1 MSSSYSSV
9 VDRLYRRCWIRIL
22 TLLLISLKLN
32 PDPEK
37 DPSHLLYLA
46 SNMFTRIDP
55 IQNEW
60 RSSLLCDNPHSLYR
74 TLTALL
80 IFYVVE
86 IELDIFSTILV
97 CVIALIAD
105 RFLDTHNLSVIE
117 IATSTIRTVVF
128 DGFNVNLVSCSVW
141 VLPDVRDNITYLI
154 VIHNQS
160 S

>member
-1 MSSSYSSV
+1 MNGGHHYYV
-9 VDRLYRRCWIRIL
+9 TTPTLYIGHL
-22 TLLLISLKLN
+22 Q
-32 PDPEK
+32 
-37 DPSHLLYLA
+37 HLLV
-46 SNMFTRIDP
+46 
-55 IQNEW
+55 
-60 RSSLLCDNPHSLYR
+60 
-74 TLTALL
+74 
-80 IFYVVE
+80 FYVVE